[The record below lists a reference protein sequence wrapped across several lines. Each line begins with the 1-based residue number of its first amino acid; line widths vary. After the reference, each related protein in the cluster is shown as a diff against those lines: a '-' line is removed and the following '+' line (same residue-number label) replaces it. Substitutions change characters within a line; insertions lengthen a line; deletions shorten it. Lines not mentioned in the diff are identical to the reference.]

1 MVSRGLI
8 PSREK
13 AREKIISGCVSV
25 NGAAVTKPGT
35 MIAEDAV
42 IEVSGDGDDFV
53 GRGGRKLEK
62 LLSLYKPSLQGLRCL
77 DVGASTGGFTEAML
91 RRGASVV
98 YSVDVGT
105 DQLADSLRTDS
116 RVVVMEQTDIRT
128 VTQEQIGGPVDFAG
142 IDVSFISLTMI
153 LPYVAALLAPG
164 AEIGCLIK
172 PQFEAG
178 RSNVGKRGVVKDPKV
193 HTEVLTRVLAAAQ
206 AVGLQA
212 VQLTDSP
219 IRGQN
224 GNIEYLLYARYLPDM
239 PAGEAVAGIAGA
251 DATEA
256 VSTEAEHAGAGAAE
270 TKPAEQAHRTKT
282 EPTAAVDAERTV
294 YEAFLHHR
302 Q

>member
-1 MVSRGLI
+1 MKVRLDVCVVSRGLT

-13 AREKIISGCVSV
+13 AREKIISGSVSV
-25 NGAAVTKPGT
+25 NGAVQTKPGT
-35 MIAEDAV
+35 MIPEDAE
-42 IEVSGDGDDFV
+42 IAVSGDGDDFV

-62 LLSLYKPSLQGLRCL
+62 LLALYKPSLQGLRCL

-91 RRGASVV
+91 RRGASTV
-98 YSVDVGT
+98 YAVDVGT
-105 DQLADSLRTDS
+105 DQLAESLRADS
-116 RVVVMEQTDIRT
+116 RVVAMEQTDIRT
-128 VTQEQIGGPVDFAG
+128 VTPEQIGGTVDFAG

-153 LPYVAALLAPG
+153 LPYVATLLTPG

-178 RSNVGKRGVVKDPKV
+178 RSNVGKKGVVKDPKV
-193 HTEVLTRVLAAAQ
+193 HAEVLTRVLTAAQ

-224 GNIEYLLYARYLPDM
+224 GNIEYLLYARYEP
-239 PAGEAVAGIAGA
+239 EASARASI
-251 DATEA
+251 
-256 VSTEAEHAGAGAAE
+256 
-270 TKPAEQAHRTKT
+270 P
-282 EPTAAVDAERTV
+282 AAVDAERTV

>member
-1 MVSRGLI
+1 MVNRGLT

-13 AREKIISGCVSV
+13 AREKIISGSVSV
-25 NGAAVTKPGT
+25 NGAEVTKPGT
-35 MIAEDAV
+35 MIAEDAEIV
-42 IEVSGDGDDFV
+42 VTTDGNDFV

-62 LLSLYKPSLQGLRCL
+62 LLALYKPSLQGLRCL

-91 RRGASVV
+91 RRGASTV

-105 DQLADSLRTDS
+105 DQLAESLRKDP

-128 VTQEQIGGPVDFAG
+128 VTQEQSWGPVDFAG

-153 LPYVAALLAPG
+153 LPCVAALLKPD

-178 RSNVGKRGVVKDPKV
+178 RSNVGKKGVVKDPKV
-193 HTEVLTRVLAAAQ
+193 HREVLTRVLIAAQ

-224 GNIEYLLYARYLPDM
+224 GNIEYLLYARYKPEESARE
-239 PAGEAVAGIAGA
+239 PVSEVRTA
-251 DATEA
+251 D
-256 VSTEAEHAGAGAAE
+256 
-270 TKPAEQAHRTKT
+270 
-282 EPTAAVDAERTV
+282 PTAADPSEENSVPKAEAAAVDVERTV

>member
-1 MVSRGLI
+1 MVSRGLT

-13 AREKIISGCVSV
+13 AREKIRNGHVSV
-25 NGAAVTKPGT
+25 NGVTVTKPGT

-42 IEVSGDGDDFV
+42 IELSGDDGDFV

-62 LLSLYKPSLQGLRCL
+62 LLSLYKPSLEGLRCI

-98 YSVDVGT
+98 YAVDVGT
-105 DQLADSLRTDS
+105 DQLAQSLREDP

-128 VTQEQIGGPVDFAG
+128 VAAEDIGGTVDFAG

-153 LPYVAALLAPG
+153 LPYVAALLTPG
-164 AEIGCLIK
+164 AETGFLIK

-178 RSNVGKRGVVKDPKV
+178 RSHVGKRGVVKDPKV
-193 HTEVLTRVLAAAQ
+193 HTEVLNRVLQAAR
-206 AVGLQA
+206 AVGFEP

-224 GNIEYLLYARYLPDM
+224 GNVEYLMYARFDPERALTGSPED
-239 PAGEAVAGIAGA
+239 
-251 DATEA
+251 
-256 VSTEAEHAGAGAAE
+256 
-270 TKPAEQAHRTKT
+270 PAE
-282 EPTAAVDAERTV
+282 PVTAIDAERTV
-294 YEAFLHHR
+294 HEAFLHHR
-302 Q
+302 E

>member
-1 MVSRGLI
+1 MVSRGLT

-13 AREKIISGCVSV
+13 AREKILSGNVSV
-25 NGAAVTKPGT
+25 NGEVLTKPGT
-35 MIAEDAV
+35 MIPENAEIA
-42 IEVSGDGDDFV
+42 VSGDGDDFV

-62 LLSLYKPSLQGLRCL
+62 LLALYKPSLQGLRCL

-98 YSVDVGT
+98 YAVDVGT
-105 DQLADSLRTDS
+105 GQLAESLRGDS

-128 VTQEQIGGPVDFAG
+128 VTPEQIGGTVDFAG
-142 IDVSFISLTMI
+142 IDVSFISLTLI
-153 LPYVAALLAPG
+153 LPYVAALLTPG

-178 RSNVGKRGVVKDPKV
+178 RGNVGKKGVVKDPKV
-193 HTEVLTRVLAAAQ
+193 HAEVLMRVLTAAQ

-224 GNIEYLLYARYLPDM
+224 GNIEYLLYARY
-239 PAGEAVAGIAGA
+239 
-251 DATEA
+251 
-256 VSTEAEHAGAGAAE
+256 
-270 TKPAEQAHRTKT
+270 KT
-282 EPTAAVDAERTV
+282 EPTSAVDAERTV
-294 YEAFLHHR
+294 NEAFLHYR